1 MNARELTEKYEQYVI
16 DLRREFHMHPELSL
30 KEDWTRGRIAQELT
44 ALGIPCEEVAGH
56 NVVGVV
62 DSGKPGKSIAIRAD
76 FDALPLEEEVDVPFK
91 SQVPGCM
98 HACGHDAHAACLLG
112 IGRILNEL
120 KDTFSGK
127 VYLCFQAAEE
137 AGCCADE
144 IVEYLK
150 AKGGV
155 DGAIG
160 MHVAGALEPGYVELR
175 EGARL
180 SGAEI
185 FYIDIKGVGGHG
197 SRPDLTCNPIPAAVD
212 LYQRLISIPTNKH
225 SMFDTCVVSPCCLK
239 AGERFNI
246 VPETAHIEGTIR
258 YYKMGDGEV
267 VLDKIRKTAEAVCAS
282 HGCTVTVTNSAG
294 AKYPLINDPASIAM
308 ARKIAT
314 DIGLKLADD
323 LDPSA
328 GSDNFA
334 EFLAA
339 FPGFYMNLGT
349 HSSRPGTSGNH
360 HNPTFDVDESTF
372 KKDMELFVLY
382 TQQFL
387 A

>member
-30 KEDWTRGRIAQELT
+30 KEDWTRGRIAKELD
-44 ALGIPCEEVAGH
+44 ALGIPYEEVAGH
-56 NVVGVV
+56 NIVGLI
-62 DSGKPGKSIAIRAD
+62 DTGKPGKSVAIRAD
-76 FDALPLEEEVDVPFK
+76 FDALPLTEEVDVPFK
-91 SQVPGCM
+91 SQNPGCM
-98 HACGHDAHAACLLG
+98 HACGHDAHTACLLG
-112 IGRILNEL
+112 IGRVLNEL
-120 KDTFSGK
+120 KDTYNGK

-137 AGCCADE
+137 AGQCADE

-150 AKGGV
+150 SKGGV
-155 DGAIG
+155 DNAIG
-160 MHVAGALEPGYVELR
+160 MHLAGAIEPGYVELR

-197 SRPDLTCNPIPAAVD
+197 SRPDLTINPIQAAVD
-212 LYQRLISIPTNKH
+212 VYQRLLTIPSTHH

-258 YYKMGDGEV
+258 YYKMGDGDV
-267 VLDKIRKTAEAVCAS
+267 VMEKIRNAAETIAAS
-282 HGCTVTVTNSAG
+282 HGCTVTVTSASG
-294 AKYPLINDPASIAM
+294 AKYPLINDPASIAA
-308 ARKIAT
+308 AREIAT
-314 DIGLKLADD
+314 EIGLKLKDD

-339 FPGFYMNLGT
+339 FPGFYMNLGS

-360 HNPTFDVDESTF
+360 HNPTFDVDESIF
-372 KKDMELFVLY
+372 KKDIELFVLY
-382 TQQFL
+382 TQRFL

>member
-1 MNARELTEKYEQYVI
+1 MTAREMSEKVEQYVL
-16 DLRREFHMHPELSL
+16 DMRREFHMHPELSL
-30 KEDWTRGRIAQELT
+30 KEERTRTRIAEEL
-44 ALGIPCEEVAGH
+44 AKMGIPYEIVEGH
-56 NVVGVV
+56 NVVGLV

-76 FDALPLEEEVDVPFK
+76 FDALPLVEEVDVPYK
-91 SQVPGCM
+91 SQTPGCM

-112 IGRILNEL
+112 IGKALLEM
-120 KDTFSGK
+120 KDSFSGK

-137 AGCCADE
+137 AGRCADE
-144 IVEYLK
+144 IVAYLK
-150 AKGGV
+150 SKGGV
-155 DGAIG
+155 DNAVG
-160 MHVAGALEPGYVELR
+160 MHVAGGIEPGYVELC

-197 SRPDLTCNPIPAAVD
+197 SRPDLTVDPIKAAVD
-212 LYQRLISIPTNKH
+212 VYQRLITIPTNHH
-225 SMFDTCVVSPCCLK
+225 SMFNTCVVSPCCLK

-267 VLDKIRKTAEAVCAS
+267 VLEKIRQAAESICAS
-282 HGCTVTVTNSAG
+282 HGCTVSVTNASG
-294 AKYPLINDPASIAM
+294 AKFPLINDAAAIAM
-308 ARKIAT
+308 AREIAVE
-314 DIGLKLADD
+314 IGLKLEDS

-334 EFLAA
+334 EFLEA

-360 HNPTFDVDESTF
+360 HNPTFDVEESTF
-372 KKDMELFVLY
+372 KKDVEFFLTY
-382 TQQFL
+382 TQRFL